1 MLFSCE
7 KPFTVL
13 MKIVLKLNHKVSFLV
28 FFFISSIRKAKS
40 MP

>member
-13 MKIVLKLNHKVSFLV
+13 LKIVLKVNHESLLLC
-28 FFFISSIRKAKS
+28 FFISSIRKAKLT
-40 MP
+40 P